1 MNTSDKNQR
10 IFVSGLISGT
20 IFLTIFLISIDFL
33 YAGIQE
39 HFITNINPSYI
50 PDTQLANSVIIGS
63 SIAFVLSIVLFIL
76 LIWFM
81 MRTEQLQKRIQEE
94 EVFDKDGS
102 MNFNTFQSEILGS
115 ISILRNLFAYLVIV
129 VVTSALFSFLR
140 FIWMIGKFR
149 AFSQYFIRF
158 FLTDF
163 TSLAISISLYL
174 LLAALM
180 SYIIIT
186 SMQRYKRLQIISI
199 NYKKAMTRVKAT
211 YDLLLQEERNSKIE
225 SKKEQSE

>member
-1 MNTSDKNQR
+1 MKPLDKNQK
-10 IFVSGLISGT
+10 IFVSSLISGT
-20 IFLTIFLISIDFL
+20 ILLAIVLTSIDFL

-63 SIAFVLSIVLFIL
+63 SIAFVLSIILFIVVVWL
-76 LIWFM
+76 M
-81 MRTEQLQKRIQEE
+81 MRVENQQKKLEEE

-102 MNFNTFQSEILGS
+102 MNFNTFQKEISRS
-115 ISILRNLFAYLVIV
+115 ISMLRNLFGYLVIL
-129 VVTSALFSFLR
+129 VVTSALFSVLR

-149 AFSQYFIRF
+149 SFSQYFIRF
-158 FLTDF
+158 FLTDA
-163 TSLAISISLYL
+163 TSLAISISLYV
-174 LLAALM
+174 LLAALI

-199 NYKKAMTRVKAT
+199 NYEKAMIRVKAT
-211 YDLLLQEERNSKIE
+211 YDQLMQEEDNVKKE
-225 SKKEQSE
+225 TKKEQSE